1 MMATPL
7 YFDYTANTPA
17 DMRVVQ
23 KFCEIEGVVVGNAN
37 SHHGAGLAAKN
48 LLDEATQ
55 EIAQIVK
62 WNADEIIYT
71 SGASESNNTAIR
83 GIAHA
88 KRHVGKH
95 IITTPLEHT
104 SVSAPLTAL
113 QEAGY
118 EIEMV
123 RIGTDGKVDLNDLRS
138 LLRRDTILMT
148 VTAVDSELGTVQPV
162 NEIAKIVKTFG
173 NCCLHVDATQ
183 AVGKLP
189 FDFNVAD
196 TLSFAP
202 HKFYGLNGSGILL
215 KKKALVIEPLIAGG
229 ASTTMFRSGTPAVSL
244 GVSAATALKLATD
257 EFDARLSQVQKMNE
271 EFRKRLS
278 AYDFVRIN
286 SPADAV
292 PHILNISVKG
302 VKGADFQ
309 KALDDRGVCV
319 SVKSACSTDSLP
331 SRAVFAVSRDR
342 KNALSSWRISLSH
355 LTTDA
360 EVEAFFKAFE
370 DACREFSLL

>member
-1 MMATPL
+1 MKSNF

-17 DMRVVQ
+17 DSRVIDY
-23 KFCEIEGVVVGNAN
+23 FCAVEKSLVGNAN
-37 SHHGAGLAAKN
+37 SHHGAGFAAKQIV
-48 LLDEATQ
+48 DEATQ
-55 EIAQIVK
+55 KISRKLNWLPE
-62 WNADEIIYT
+62 EIIYT

-118 EIEMV
+118 EIDMV
-123 RIGTDGKVDLNDLRS
+123 QIGTDGKVNLEDLRS
-138 LLRRDTILMT
+138 LIRRDTILMT

-162 NEIAKIVKTFG
+162 EEIAKIVKTFG
-173 NCCLHVDATQ
+173 NCLLHVDATQ
-183 AVGKLP
+183 AVGKIP
-189 FDFNVAD
+189 FDFGVAD
-196 TLSFAP
+196 TVSFAP
-202 HKFYGLNGSGILL
+202 HKFFGLNGCGILL
-215 KKKALVIEPLIAGG
+215 KKKSLIIEPLIAGG
-229 ASTTMFRSGTPAVSL
+229 ASTTMFRSGTPTVSL
-244 GVSAATALKLATD
+244 NASVACALDLALD
-257 EFDARLSQVQKMNE
+257 EFGVRLERVRTLNALLRE
-271 EFRKRLS
+271 RL
-278 AYDFVRIN
+278 AKYDFVRVN
-286 SPADAV
+286 SPEGAV

-302 VKGADFQ
+302 VKGSDFQ
-309 KALDDRGVCV
+309 KKLDENGVCV

-342 KNALSSWRISLSH
+342 KNALSSWRISISH

-360 EVEAFFKAFE
+360 DVDDFMKIFE
-370 DACREFSLL
+370 KCCQEFGLL